1 MAKHTIR
8 DVDYKLLKDG
18 FTLKWAGLRKYRP
31 RCRRAVADV
40 GLKMV
45 AVYVSVMVDPAPDTE
60 MIV

>member
-18 FTLKWAGLRKYRP
+18 FTLKWVGLRKYRP

-45 AVYVSVMVDPAPDTE
+45 GVYVSVMVDPAPDTE